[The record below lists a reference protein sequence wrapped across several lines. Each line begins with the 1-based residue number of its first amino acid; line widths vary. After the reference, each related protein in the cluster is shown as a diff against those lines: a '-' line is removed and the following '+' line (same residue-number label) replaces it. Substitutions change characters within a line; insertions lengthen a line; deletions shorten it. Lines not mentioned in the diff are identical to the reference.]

1 MNVSSSKC
9 YLKDHSAETLAV
21 HSFVTI
27 DYGDVIKWN
36 LRNVRKQPVF
46 AKPATY
52 IMTVVYAI
60 AHQFI

>member
-1 MNVSSSKC
+1 MTVSISKR
-9 YLKDHSAETLAV
+9 YLKDHSADILVV

-60 AHQFI
+60 E